1 MLDTLTE
8 RRNRK
13 QRQKKRNRNHKICKK
28 KIHQGT
34 SPNSHSYQMNQ
45 ANKTAPN
52 RNENL
57 VTNKRF
63 TLLHCYSSLC
73 FYGCY
78 CHVITTLPSFNKEVE
93 DEEETRSSPPKQIKK
108 CFSTFTISLFT
119 LTPSPFIIF
128 FTFNLNL
135 NLIV

>member
-1 MLDTLTE
+1 M
-8 RRNRK
+8 
-13 QRQKKRNRNHKICKK
+13 QR

-52 RNENL
+52 WNENL

-63 TLLHCYSSLC
+63 TLLRCYSSLC

-78 CHVITTLPSFNKEVE
+78 CHVQLHHASTRKKKKQDQVLLNKSKSV
-93 DEEETRSSPPKQIKK
+93 SPPSPLVSSLSLPLLSLSSSL
-108 CFSTFTISLFT
+108 STSISISSFKGCIEPMLLNVSDRYSST
-119 LTPSPFIIF
+119 LEVYSS
-128 FTFNLNL
+128 
-135 NLIV
+135 